1 MAVHCPFL
9 NEYKV
14 FHLINANS
22 VIYRCELG
30 KVLLKQKDLN
40 KKWACGGCIVPW
52 ILAGRPCRYL
62 KPRKDFILRGSSQTW
77 FTCELLDIS
86 LERPHEFCDA
96 HCQHYIPV

>member
-1 MAVHCPFL
+1 M
-9 NEYKV
+9 
-14 FHLINANS
+14 
-22 VIYRCELG
+22 
-30 KVLLKQKDLN
+30 
-40 KKWACGGCIVPW
+40 PW